1 MCLFQ
6 WVDCIFLVLVLHDDY
21 WFPQSPFVV
30 ELLRSYLNPVNYLF
44 FISHFQLQNP
54 DLPCFMFGHSM
65 GGLIAIRSI
74 LRNRS
79 FFGGIVL
86 EGPLITPSSKPN
98 FIMNQLSKLAR
109 VLIPDYVYLTM
120 DLEDVTRDQVRHVIQ
135 KYLTHWGW
143 LDIRLGSI
151 GLG

>member
-1 MCLFQ
+1 
-6 WVDCIFLVLVLHDDY
+6 
-21 WFPQSPFVV
+21 
-30 ELLRSYLNPVNYLF
+30 
-44 FISHFQLQNP
+44 
-54 DLPCFMFGHSM
+54 M

-135 KYLTHWGW
+135 KYLTH
-143 LDIRLGSI
+143 
-151 GLG
+151 